1 MQVNERNINKFITS
15 KRLSS
20 YTNIGEYESN
30 LQQSKEYY
38 IPLSILEVALRNSI
52 NSLFERFY
60 GLGWLTAG
68 AQFLRGDLLAKIDD
82 AKEKL
87 RVRNE
92 DITKDKLVAELS
104 FGFWTAL
111 FQSPYSHQMRTSNL
125 KQIFPNLPKK
135 EEYFIDRKIMSAKL
149 DHIRKFRNRVFH
161 YEKIVGKSE
170 YDTIEADIYEILNY
184 LDKELYNLAER
195 LNDE

>member
-1 MQVNERNINKFITS
+1 VNDRNINKFITS
-15 KRLSS
+15 KRLST
-20 YTNIGEYESN
+20 YTNIGEYELN
-30 LQQSKEYY
+30 LKQSKEYY

-60 GLGWLTAG
+60 GLGWLTGG
-68 AQFLRGDLLAKIDD
+68 AQFLRGDLLSKIDD
-82 AKEKL
+82 AKQKL

-111 FQSPYSHQMRTSNL
+111 FQSPYKHQMRTSNL
-125 KQIFPNLPKK
+125 KQIFPTLPKK

-170 YDTIEADIYEILNY
+170 YDTIEADIYEILKY
-184 LDKELYNLAER
+184 IDKELYDLAER